1 MALLPEQEAISRAS
15 QGSMMAGQK
24 NEPNPRIKL
33 SPGASIEGLDFLN
46 KSDARLAP
54 MGKVKPPLGL
64 AARSGA
70 VGAAALAGG
79 AIGYG
84 IHKSLPESVN
94 DAIGSGISRVI
105 GGVTDEQRAALTKQ
119 DDDIEQNS
127 IWANGAAT
135 PVAQAPHVNTD
146 AENAALS
153 SKTNI
158 AQQVGAKIDAGKK
171 PYEVDAAEQANIGK
185 DTPTSTG
192 YDLNMGGEQSSSIS
206 KVVTPD
212 ANGGKQTAYYGI
224 GRTKTPEQEAFAAAR
239 LAQGNEMRGRM
250 GLGAIGADGRAAVAS
265 QANIPEELRTDGSFD
280 PSQPGGAAGAMYML
294 GAAKQRVAIE
304 QNARQQGIAQQNANS
319 ENQVRGLGV
328 RAGQAKLDQDTKV
341 GELRSKLASAS
352 PEERNAITQQIYD
365 LTGHTT
371 AQEDMANMAGAK
383 TLSASMNPSDQD
395 IGNAYIAQ
403 SLQRSVNSKPQA
415 NTVVAPPKNHIDA
428 LKQNPSMAAQFD
440 ARYGAGSAQKVLG
453 K

>member
-24 NEPNPRIKL
+24 NGPNPRIKL

-153 SKTNI
+153 SNTNI
-158 AQQVGAKIDAGKK
+158 AQQVGAKIEAGKK
-171 PYEVDAAEQANIGK
+171 PYKVDAAEQANIGK

-328 RAGQAKLDQDTKV
+328 RAGQAKLDQDTQLR
-341 GELRSKLASAS
+341 ELHNQLQALPANDPRRTAL
-352 PEERNAITQQIYD
+352 IQQITDQSPNPGEQYKFETVKGVAAD
-365 LTGHTT
+365 GITPTQEIARLNTRTGTG
-371 AQEDMANMAGAK
+371 EKLN
-383 TLSASMNPSDQD
+383 LSAPATQNQGMTKEAAIEAVRNGAPKDKVNQRL
-395 IGNAYIAQ
+395 IA
-403 SLQRSVNSKPQA
+403 
-415 NTVVAPPKNHIDA
+415 
-428 LKQNPSMAAQFD
+428 
-440 ARYGAGSAQKVLG
+440 AGQQPI
-453 K
+453 